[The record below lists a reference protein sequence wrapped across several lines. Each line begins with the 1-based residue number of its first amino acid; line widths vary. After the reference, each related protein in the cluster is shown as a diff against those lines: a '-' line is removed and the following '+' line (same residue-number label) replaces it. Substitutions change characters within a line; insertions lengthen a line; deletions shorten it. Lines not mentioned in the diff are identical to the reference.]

1 MARVGINHLHTTRFG
16 PDGGVTGIP
25 AISTVFNGI
34 PQQAEN
40 GGLPQISISG
50 LSTLGSNDFLP
61 SDEVSQTLQIADDFT
76 KIYGKNT
83 FKVGFEY
90 QAVHFNTLAA
100 CVLTRR
106 VRLSRGNF
114 EGVPGQSG
122 DNLGLAQI
130 LVDSD
135 GDFPR

>member
-16 PDGGVTGIP
+16 LLDGGVTGIP
-25 AISTVFNGI
+25 AMYGIQGI

-40 GGLPQISISG
+40 GGLPQITISG

-76 KIYGKNT
+76 KIYKKNT

-90 QAVHFNTLAA
+90 QAVHFNTPA
-100 CVLTRR
+100 TRVFTR
-106 VRLSRGNF
+106 
-114 EGVPGQSG
+114 
-122 DNLGLAQI
+122 
-130 LVDSD
+130 
-135 GDFPR
+135 